1 MKTLA
6 TTSTM
11 LLAATALWAAT
22 GPTSAAEDYLI
33 GLIAGTTG
41 AYGSTGIAT
50 VNGSQMAVDEI
61 NAAGGVDGHKFKLES
76 HNDNASATVS
86 GQLYEKLLSEK
97 AIVIAGSPD
106 TGPVTAQLAE
116 RHKFPTIGIVDD
128 GGLTVNPKGPKG
140 PPNAWVFDFGL
151 NTFAWGEKI
160 GEHSL
165 KHCPDGLA
173 VLHDPSTYGQGG
185 LFGIQLAYDKAGKKI
200 AMDHTITENW
210 STGATA
216 GLMPEV
222 NAIKAAGIKCV
233 DVWLTPQDQA
243 AFVQDLHSIGYD
255 AIVYGNDET
264 NADDTYSNLAGEL
277 ADGTITA
284 MLTTELHPS
293 PELTAFRESY
303 KKAFGVDAT
312 PFSAGAYDS
321 IKMLAQVIKAEK
333 STKPKDLQKGFNEVK
348 DFKGLTG
355 NIGFNKDSHI
365 TITAEQ
371 ITLVKYDAKS
381 KTWVEVTD

>member
-1 MKTLA
+1 MRKLA
-6 TTSTM
+6 TTSAM
-11 LLAATALWAAT
+11 LLTTTAFWGLGVQAGAAD
-22 GPTSAAEDYLI
+22 EYLV

-50 VNGSQMAVDEI
+50 VNGSQMAVDEV
-61 NAAGGVDGHKFKLES
+61 NAAGGVDGHTFKLDP
-76 HNDNASATVS
+76 HNDNASATLS
-86 GQLYEKLLSEK
+86 GQLYEKLMSQG
-97 AIVIAGSPD
+97 AIAIAGSPD
-106 TGPVTAQLAE
+106 TGPVTAQLAQ
-116 RHKFPTIGIVDD
+116 RHKFPTIGVVDD
-128 GGLTVNPKGPKG
+128 GGLTVNPDGPTS
-140 PPNAWVFDFGL
+140 PPNPWVFDFGL

-160 GEHSL
+160 GQHAL

-264 NADDTYSNLAGEL
+264 NADDTYSKLAGDL

-293 PELTAFRESY
+293 PELLAFKDAY
-303 KKAFGVDAT
+303 KKKFNVDAT

-321 IKMLAQVIKAEK
+321 IKMLAQVIKDVK
-333 STKPKDLQKGFNEVK
+333 STKPEDLQKGFNAVQG
-348 DFKGLTG
+348 FKGMTG
-355 NIGFNKDSHI
+355 TIGFTEQSHI

-371 ITLVKYDAKS
+371 VTLVKYDAKS